1 MYRENSVEHT
11 PRRICMYRLHHVSV
25 CEKTVSGGKRFLY
38 RCLCASGL
46 RTSFDLAPAGG
57 FLVRRPHVFFA
68 GSKGISVKAREAAR
82 KGLALTRCPL
92 SADLRE

>member
-46 RTSFDLAPAGG
+46 RASFDGAPAGG
-57 FLVRRPHVFFA
+57 FLVRRPRVYEA
-68 GSKGISVKAREAAR
+68 GSQGMNVKAREAAP
-82 KGLALTRCPL
+82 KGMALTECSLPAPMRV
-92 SADLRE
+92 